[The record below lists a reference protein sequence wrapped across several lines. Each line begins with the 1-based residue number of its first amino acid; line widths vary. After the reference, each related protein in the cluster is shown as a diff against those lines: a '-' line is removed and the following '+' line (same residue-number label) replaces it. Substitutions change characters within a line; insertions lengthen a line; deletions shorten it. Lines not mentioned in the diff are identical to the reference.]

1 MDINKA
7 KACILRVGGTN
18 CDLELKIALEE
29 LGIKTEILHMKQ
41 ILKRNLDDYHLL
53 LFPGGFSYGDY
64 VRAGAIW
71 GKEVLIKLEKEIKKF
86 IEQEKIIMGICNGFQ
101 VLIEA
106 GILPD
111 FSDIPKAVLATNI
124 SAKYE
129 CRWIYL
135 RVERNN
141 TPFTKNLK
149 LGEILR
155 IPIGHGEGRFL
166 TSEEILKELIRNN
179 CIVFRY
185 AKPSGEFA
193 NGEYPYNPNGSI
205 YDIAG
210 ICNIK
215 GNVMGLM
222 PHPERAF
229 FGWQL
234 PEYKE
239 GYGDGKKIFDGII
252 DYLINY

>member
-149 LGEILR
+149 IGEILR

-179 CIVFRY
+179 CIIFRY
-185 AKPSGEFA
+185 AKPSGEVA

>member
-71 GKEVLIKLEKEIKKF
+71 GKEILVRLGNEIKKF

-106 GILPD
+106 GFLPD

-135 RVERNN
+135 RVERNDI
-141 TPFTKNLK
+141 PFTKNLK

-166 TSEEILKELIRNN
+166 TSDENLKELIRNN

-185 AKPSGEFA
+185 AKPSGEIA
-193 NGEYPYNPNGSI
+193 NREYPYNPNGSI

-210 ICNIK
+210 ICNKK
-215 GNVMGLM
+215 GNIIGLM

-234 PEYKE
+234 PEIKE

-252 DYLINY
+252 DYLSNY

>member
-179 CIVFRY
+179 CIIFRY
-185 AKPSGEFA
+185 AKPSGEVA